1 MSRAKKSAK
10 APGIKKDAPAAPSQ
24 PIPTPAPAP
33 PGDLPLIGEK
43 TVSAPALAR
52 RLFRFDLVLL
62 GVVAVLAFL
71 LGSFTVHNTDLYLHL
86 GLGNPFAA
94 EGDAASWPHHAW
106 LPSLVAGAIYE
117 PYSDSAE

>member
-10 APGIKKDAPAAPSQ
+10 AAGIKKDAPAAPAQQITSQ
-24 PIPTPAPAP
+24 APPP

-71 LGSFTVHNTDLYLHL
+71 LGSFTAHNTDLYLHL
-86 GLGNPFAA
+86 GLGNPFDADGDG

-117 PYSDSAE
+117 PY